1 MESSFCYPSK
11 KKYDMFTYV
20 MRYRKLKGKSVL
32 KIKLILTM
40 LVCIYASMAH
50 ALVLEDLV
58 KDGKLESTLSQ
69 KKIGYYIGSFDPL
82 HLGHEDVV
90 KQILEQNLCDYVLIY
105 PAWGG
110 DEYKNRTDV
119 QVRLEML
126 FAAFANHPKVIVTKL
141 TPTELQGALMKRDES
156 LVAGKPSVKTKL
168 IGTEYIG
175 VIGSDTALETS
186 KDLKK
191 LSVFMRGI
199 QIPEKYK
206 EHTIGGIIAIPVQS
220 FIVSI
225 RAGDSIDSLK
235 GVFSDRPI
243 VKTISTDYI
252 DLSSTKVRKIIKNG
266 SDLDK
271 GFVSQGVNEI
281 IKKYNLYRE

>member
-1 MESSFCYPSK
+1 MDIRNGENEVYQGIPSSFHYPSN
-11 KKYDMFTYV
+11 KKYVMFTYV
-20 MRYRKLKGKSVL
+20 MRCGKLKEKSVL
-32 KIKLILTM
+32 KIKLTILTLLM
-40 LVCIYASMAH
+40 CIYVSTAH

-82 HLGHEDVV
+82 HLGHEAVV
-90 KQILEQNLCDYVLIY
+90 NQILEQNLCDYVLIY

-126 FAAFANHPKVIVTKL
+126 FAAFANHPKAIVTKL
-141 TPTELQGALMKRDES
+141 TPTELQGALMKSDES
-156 LVAGKPSVKTKL
+156 LVAGKPSVKTTL
-168 IGTEYIG
+168 VGTEYIG
-175 VIGSDTALETS
+175 IIGSDTALETS

-199 QIPEKYK
+199 EMPEKYK
-206 EHTIGGIIAIPVQS
+206 EHTIGGIIAIPVKG
-220 FIVSI
+220 FIVSL

-235 GVFSDRPI
+235 GIFSDRPI
-243 VKTISTDYI
+243 IKTISTDYI
-252 DLSSTKVRKIIKNG
+252 DLSSTKVRQMAFWMKV
-266 SDLDK
+266 L
-271 GFVSQGVNEI
+271 
-281 IKKYNLYRE
+281 

>member
-1 MESSFCYPSK
+1 
-11 KKYDMFTYV
+11 
-20 MRYRKLKGKSVL
+20 L

-69 KKIGYYIGSFDPL
+69 TKIGYYIGSFDPL

-90 KQILEQNLCDYVLIY
+90 NQILEQNLCDYVLVY

-110 DEYKNRTDV
+110 DEYKNRTGV
-119 QVRLEML
+119 KIRLEML

-141 TPTELQGALMKRDES
+141 APAELQGALMKSDES

-168 IGTEYIG
+168 FGTEYIG

-191 LSVFMRGI
+191 SSVFMGGI

-220 FIVSI
+220 FIVSL

-235 GVFSDRPI
+235 GVFSDCPI
-243 VKTISTDYI
+243 IKTISTDYI

-266 SDLDK
+266 GALDDS
-271 GFVSQGVNEI
+271 FVSQGVKEI
-281 IKKYNLYRE
+281 IEKYGLYGE

>member
-1 MESSFCYPSK
+1 M
-11 KKYDMFTYV
+11 
-20 MRYRKLKGKSVL
+20 
-32 KIKLILTM
+32 KLILTI
-40 LVCIYASMAH
+40 LVCIYASIAH

-90 KQILEQNLCDYVLIY
+90 NQILDQNLCDYVLIY

-119 QVRLEML
+119 KIRLEML
-126 FAAFANHPKVIVTKL
+126 FAAFQKHPKVIVTKL
-141 TPTELQGALMKRDES
+141 TPAELQGVLMKRDES
-156 LVAGKPSVKTKL
+156 LVAGKPSVKTTI

-191 LSVFMRGI
+191 LSVFMQGV

-235 GVFSDRPI
+235 GLFSDRPVI
-243 VKTISTDYI
+243 KTISTDYI
-252 DLSSTKVRKIIKNG
+252 DLSSTKIRKIIKNG
-266 SDLDK
+266 SALDK